1 MTMESSPPRQT
12 VMTYVDRPEIP
23 ETFADCL
30 GRVTADAVHVRL
42 EFCINR
48 LDHLVEP
55 NAIKTGKMI
64 TAARVVLTVPAMFG
78 MLDQL
83 NQIVEQLKAA
93 GMSAPPMSTPPGLPP
108 LLLN

>member
-1 MTMESSPPRQT
+1 MESSPPRQT

-48 LDHLVEP
+48 LDHLVVIGAKPRARGCRVLP
-55 NAIKTGKMI
+55 NARGQATKCWGLRPSGGAQACSDVM
-64 TAARVVLTVPAMFG
+64 
-78 MLDQL
+78 
-83 NQIVEQLKAA
+83 VERC
-93 GMSAPPMSTPPGLPP
+93 
-108 LLLN
+108 ND